1 MGKTEF
7 TASANVRVTVEVM
20 PPLSPQLPRPTHA
33 GLQSHSWRLNIACK
47 RILGVEEWECRVEIA
62 WESLRDLEVVT
73 ADMLESAILDGFGH
87 GVYFDREEAQK
98 LRALAEYCMRG
109 YMGPHHATI
118 MMLRRK
124 VPR

>member
-1 MGKTEF
+1 MI
-7 TASANVRVTVEVM
+7 
-20 PPLSPQLPRPTHA
+20 LPITIIEM
-33 GLQSHSWRLNIACK
+33 QRLNIACK

-109 YMGPHHATI
+109 YMGEHAHTVKMI
-118 MMLRRK
+118 LAR